1 MRWIRKFGWISSAWR
16 WLAVLAVGLALISV
30 PVASAAST
38 ATIMVMAPGAPQGG
52 IVNVQWLDP
61 ISNVWLPV
69 TGWTGTL
76 NQMTGSG
83 TPFQAFGVLPA
94 NYGQGPFRWV
104 IYNPS
109 SNMAMPNGAMAQPS
123 QLTAWGMS
131 SPFNLP
137 ATDGVTLQITVLPMQ
152 VLSQANA
159 VVGSNNNTT
168 TTGNTTTN
176 NTTTSTG
183 NTSTTPVTN
192 PSLGLIIASLSC
204 PNGCNSS
211 AITAKFAG
219 LPATSFITVE
229 WLDGNGVWQPVMG
242 WRGQADFTDASGN
255 LVKQFGVYRANYGQG
270 PFRWA
275 VYSAPTGGSLLAVSP
290 NFNLPAADGQN
301 EIMNLAG

>member
-109 SNMAMPNGAMAQPS
+109 SNMTMANGTSSPANGTTNMANGANTIMLNGSMLQPS
-123 QLTAWGMS
+123 QLTVWGTS

-204 PNGCNSS
+204 PNGCNS
-211 AITAKFAG
+211 
-219 LPATSFITVE
+219 
-229 WLDGNGVWQPVMG
+229 
-242 WRGQADFTDASGN
+242 
-255 LVKQFGVYRANYGQG
+255 
-270 PFRWA
+270 
-275 VYSAPTGGSLLAVSP
+275 
-290 NFNLPAADGQN
+290 
-301 EIMNLAG
+301 